1 MSLLDEQ
8 LKVAQE
14 KGLLVNIYRDHHDDS
29 PRFCRIN
36 AVSEYCIY
44 ATCFNDDGEYDGV
57 TICRKD
63 HVTRIR
69 WGGTDRESQRRLVE
83 RSGIIPAAPEV
94 NLATLK
100 DIIESVQKQFGY
112 VTVAAEA
119 INRDTVYIGEVVSV
133 DAEHLILNEYGSKD
147 AMDRSTLVL
156 DMDEIT
162 LIDAMGSMKKQF
174 SFSTTRSNKALQL
187 TRDSMLLN

>member
-1 MSLLDEQ
+1 MGEEMSLLDEQ

-14 KGLLVNIYRDHHDDS
+14 KGLLVNIYRDHYDDS
-29 PRFCRIN
+29 PRFCRVN

-69 WGGTDRESQRRLVE
+69 WGGTDRESQRRLIE
-83 RSGIIPAAPEV
+83 RSGSIPAAPEV

-133 DAEHLILNEYGSKD
+133 DADHLILNEYGSKD
-147 AMDRSTLVL
+147 AMDRSMLVL

-162 LIDAMGSMKKQF
+162 LVDADGKYEKTILF
-174 SFSTTRSNKALQL
+174 LHNAI
-187 TRDSMLLN
+187 